1 MSIRWRLTLWFTLI
15 LCAILILSGTV
26 FYALLH
32 RHLVNEI
39 DSDLKVYSARVHGT
53 LHSDQ
58 VPQILDFNVIHSS
71 LPPIDEFASPGM
83 YLQIVDGSGNVVIKS
98 DNLGEQALPVD
109 PSLID
114 GGFEGNVAIETV
126 ASGSSASVRIMASP
140 LYLNDQTLV
149 LEVAQSTG
157 HVDTTMSEVRWSLL
171 VVVFIAFVLAG
182 VSGWVIVRRALS
194 PVERVT
200 RAAQNIETGSDL
212 SRRVGYSGAADEIGR
227 LAATF
232 DHMIAHLERAFQSQ
246 KHFVADA
253 SHDLR
258 GPLTATQMNL
268 DLLKFD
274 ELKPEERQE
283 SLKAIEAETW
293 RMASIVSDL
302 AVLAELESGHLEH
315 QEDVSLKGLLLDT
328 REWAS
333 LLAGNRRIVIARQDD
348 VWVRGSAHRLERLL
362 RNLVDNA
369 IKYTPDGGT
378 ITLSLFRDGGWAVL
392 EVSDTGIGIAPEHIP
407 HIFERFY
414 RVDKARSRASGGSGL
429 GLTIVKNVVEQ
440 HGGTVSVSSEP
451 GKGSRFT
458 VRLKL

>member
-15 LCAILILSGTV
+15 LCAILILSGAV
-26 FYALLH
+26 FYLLLQ
-32 RHLVNEI
+32 RHLVNQI
-39 DSDLKVYSARVHGT
+39 DGDLRVYSAQVHGT

-58 VPQILDFNVIHSS
+58 VPQPLDFSVIHSS
-71 LPPIDEFASPGM
+71 LPPIDEFASPGI
-83 YLQIVDGSGNVVIKS
+83 YIQLVDSNGNVVVKS
-98 DNLGEQALPVD
+98 NNLGEQELPVD
-109 PSLID
+109 PSLVD
-114 GGFEGNVAIETV
+114 RGFEGNVAIETV

-140 LYLNDQTLV
+140 LYLNDQTLL
-149 LEVAQSTG
+149 LEVAQSTKQM
-157 HVDTTMSEVRWSLL
+157 DTTMSEVRWALL
-171 VVVFIAFVLAG
+171 AAVSVAFVLAG

-212 SRRVGYSGAADEIGR
+212 SRRVGYSGPADEVGR

-232 DHMIAHLERAFQSQ
+232 DHMIEHLERAFQSQ
-246 KHFVADA
+246 KDFVADA

-258 GPLTATQMNL
+258 GPLTATQINL

-274 ELKPEERQE
+274 DLNPEERQE

-302 AVLAELESGHLEH
+302 AVLAELESGHLEQ
-315 QEDVSLKGLLLDT
+315 QEDVSLKEMLLDT

-348 VWVRGSAHRLERLL
+348 VWVRGSTHRLERLL

-369 IKYTPDGGT
+369 IKYTPEGGT
-378 ITLSLFRDGGWAVL
+378 ITLSLFRDGDWACL
-392 EVSDTGIGIAPEHIP
+392 EVSDTGIGIAPEHLP
-407 HIFERFY
+407 HIFDRFY
-414 RVDKARSRASGGSGL
+414 RVDEARARGDGGSGL
-429 GLTIVKNVVEQ
+429 GLAIVRSIAEQ
-440 HGGTVSVSSEP
+440 HGGRVTVASEP

-458 VRLKL
+458 VWLKL